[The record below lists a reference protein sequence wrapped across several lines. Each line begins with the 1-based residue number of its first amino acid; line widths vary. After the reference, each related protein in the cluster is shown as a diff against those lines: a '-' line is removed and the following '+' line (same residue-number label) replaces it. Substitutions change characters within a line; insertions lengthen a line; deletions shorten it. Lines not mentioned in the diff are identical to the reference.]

1 MVTRI
6 LEAHPEAKVT
16 VLGEDRDVDL
26 LLAAVRPGAA
36 GVVGKTCGAT
46 TVLQSVRTHIQN
58 VPGKL
63 GMHSKLEA
71 ATVAMQCSL
80 ESVPGGAIKLG

>member
-1 MVTRI
+1 VTRI
-6 LEAHPEAKVT
+6 LEAHPEAKVI

-46 TVLQSVRTHIQN
+46 TVLRSVHTHIQN

-80 ESVPGGAIKLG
+80 EPVPGCAIKLG